1 MKKPFLFCL
10 LFFISALTN
19 IQAIDVPLDKSNPS
33 PTPIR
38 PRAPMLIPVTV
49 DLSNT
54 DLYLN
59 FTSEVGIVN
68 IIVTDSNGSMIY
80 QELADTNST
89 NELYIPVDSWETGNY
104 TIEITYGSITLAGIF
119 TIW

>member
-1 MKKPFLFCL
+1 MKKSFLFCL
-10 LFFISALTN
+10 MFFFSAFTN
-19 IQAIDVPLDKSNPS
+19 IHAIDIPLDKSNP
-33 PTPIR
+33 PTTPTH

-49 DLSNT
+49 DFSNT
-54 DLYLN
+54 YLYLN

-89 NELYIPVDSWETGNY
+89 NELYIPFDSWETGDYN
-104 TIEITYGSITLAGIF
+104 IEITYGSITLVGIF
-119 TIW
+119 TI

>member
-1 MKKPFLFCL
+1 MRKPVLFFVL
-10 LFFISALTN
+10 LFLSALTLTNAIN
-19 IQAIDVPLDKSNPS
+19 IPIGKNAPS
-33 PTPIR
+33 TSTTR
-38 PRAPMLIPVTV
+38 QRAPMLIPITV

-68 IIVTDSNGSMIY
+68 IIITDNNGSIIY

-89 NELYIPVDSWETGNY
+89 SELYIPFDSWETGDYN
-104 TIEITYGSITLAGIF
+104 IEITYGSITLVGIF
-119 TIW
+119 TI

>member
-1 MKKPFLFCL
+1 MKKSLLFCL
-10 LFFISALTN
+10 LFLFSAFTG
-19 IQAIDVPLDKSNPS
+19 IYAVDVPLDKSNPI
-33 PTPIR
+33 PTSTR
-38 PRAPMLIPVTV
+38 PRAPILIPVTV

-68 IIVTDSNGSMIY
+68 IVITDGNGSMIY
-80 QELADTNST
+80 QQSVDTNST

-104 TIEITYGSITLAGIF
+104 TLEIIYGSITLVGIF
-119 TIW
+119 TIG